1 MSISLFKEGHRLY
14 VTPEEREI
22 LLTVAKDLP
31 PKERTLCET
40 LAVTGCRIS
49 EALHL
54 CRASI
59 DLSSRSVVFK
69 TLKQR
74 NLDISRAVPVPDNYL
89 DTMKL
94 VHGLIADRHR
104 QQDQK
109 ESLWQWKRT
118 KAWEIVKAWFDAA
131 GICGAWASPKG
142 LRHGFAVNAITRGVP
157 LTFIKRWLGHSSL
170 ETTEIYLQ
178 AIGPEEYD
186 IASRMWQPYHDLQKL
201 TVVAQPAGPQK
212 L

>member
-22 LLTVAKDLP
+22 LLAIAKDLP

-40 LAVTGCRIS
+40 LAFTGCRIS

-54 CRASI
+54 SRDSV
-59 DLSSRSVVFK
+59 DLSSKCVVFK

-74 NLDISRAVPVPDNYL
+74 EVDISRAVPVPDTYL

-94 VHGLIADRHR
+94 VHGLIGSDRRHDPR
-104 QQDQK
+104 P
-109 ESLWQWKRT
+109 ETLWPWKRT
-118 KAWEIVKAWFDAA
+118 KAWEIIKTWFDKA
-131 GICGAWASPKG
+131 GIHGPWASPKG

-178 AIGPEEYD
+178 AIGPEEYE
-186 IASRMWQPYHDLQKL
+186 IASRMWIPHQDLPHL
-201 TVVAQPAGPQK
+201 TAVIGSGNPQK
-212 L
+212 T